1 MRFLRGSLSKSA
13 QRTEREQQ
21 RLTGIAPTVTG
32 AENVYN
38 THKYDSVVKH
48 NKFFG
53 YLVTDM
59 QVDDPVHQVEA
70 DESDRKEDP

>member
-1 MRFLRGSLSKSA
+1 MGRRDDA
-13 QRTEREQQ
+13 Q
-21 RLTGIAPTVTG
+21 L
-32 AENVYN
+32 YN

-59 QVDDPVHQVEA
+59 QVDDPVHQVET
-70 DESDRKEDP
+70 DEGDGKENPGVFVNV